1 MMELDPQNLDPATD
15 LELVRE
21 LKAPKALLWA
31 CWTDPRHL
39 PHWFVPKPHKV
50 ASCEIDLRVGGACNT
65 TFDIEGNLMENK
77 GVYLE
82 VIPGEK
88 LVFTDTYEAG
98 WKPAPEPF
106 MTAIV
111 TFEDLG
117 EGRSRY
123 RAVARHR
130 NPEAA
135 ESHRKMGFFEGW
147 GTVAGQL
154 EAHAQ
159 ELETRAMVITR
170 HIAAPVEKVMRCWTD
185 PAILPKWF
193 GPAGYDCKTK
203 SIDLREG
210 GEWTFDMV
218 GHGQVWPN
226 RHRYTVMRDGRISF
240 LMDGG
245 EEPSMEVTVT
255 LAPEGAGTR
264 ITQTVMFPDA
274 AGKVAATGYGAAE
287 KGMETLGKLAAV
299 AEG

>member
-1 MMELDPQNLDPATD
+1 MMELDPATD

-21 LKAPKALLWA
+21 LRAPRALLWA

-39 PHWFVPKPHKV
+39 PQWFVPKPHKV

-117 EGRSRY
+117 GGVTRY

-135 ESHRKMGFFEGW
+135 KSHAEMGFHDGW
-147 GTVAGQL
+147 GTVASQL

-159 ELETRAMVITR
+159 ELEARSMVITR
-170 HIAAPVEKVMRCWTD
+170 HIAAPVEKVMSCWTD
-185 PAILPKWF
+185 PSVLPKWF
-193 GPAGYDCKTK
+193 GPAGYECRTGA
-203 SIDLREG
+203 IDLREG
-210 GEWTFDMV
+210 GEWTFDME
-218 GHGQVWPN
+218 GDGQVWPN
-226 RHRYTVMRDGRISF
+226 RHRYTVLREGMISF

-245 EEPSMEVTVT
+245 DEPSMQVTVT

-264 ITQTVMFPDA
+264 VTHMVTFPDVS
-274 AGKVAATGYGAAE
+274 GKVAAIGYGAEA
-287 KGMETLGKLAAV
+287 KGLETYAKLAALV
-299 AEG
+299 EG